1 LRHLGRKEKKR
12 EHAKVTSATDIQVRR
27 EGKEE
32 EKIDSTMVDASAI
45 YVRRPRSRNSK
56 HQSDEVTALLTPQQ
70 ALLADRIEA
79 RNGKSRRTAHK
90 DLLRAPHP
98 SETACRDEL
107 RSKLYRVYRQAKNN
121 VKTRQHRPHVKR
133 ARKKSQKS
141 FWRSLQLQQ
150 PKFHK

>member
-90 DLLRAPHP
+90 DLLRHAQVKQ
-98 SETACRDEL
+98 SAETSCAASYIGCIV
-107 RSKLYRVYRQAKNN
+107 KLKITSRQGS
-121 VKTRQHRPHVKR
+121 TDHT
-133 ARKKSQKS
+133 
-141 FWRSLQLQQ
+141 
-150 PKFHK
+150 